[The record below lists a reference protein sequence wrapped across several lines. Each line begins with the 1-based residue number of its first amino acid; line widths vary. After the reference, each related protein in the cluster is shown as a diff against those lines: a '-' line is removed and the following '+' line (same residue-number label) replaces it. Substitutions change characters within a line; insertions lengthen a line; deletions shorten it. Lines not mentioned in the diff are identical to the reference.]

1 MFNSDNTRCRQN
13 ESTSRNDYDY
23 DYVDDSKIIMDL
35 IANSQSNPNNLQVVL
50 GEQPSSVKGIAL

>member
-1 MFNSDNTRCRQN
+1 MFDSDNKRCRQN

-35 IANSQSNPNNLQVVL
+35 IANSQSNPNNL
-50 GEQPSSVKGIAL
+50 

>member
-1 MFNSDNTRCRQN
+1 MFDSDNTRCRQN

-35 IANSQSNPNNLQVVL
+35 IANSQSNPNNLQVVF
-50 GEQPSSVKGIAL
+50 G